1 VSAPIDA
8 RKSAHIELGRAG
20 EDAAAAFYRKCGFRV
35 VDRNYRCRAGEIDLV
50 VRRGRLL
57 VFCEVK
63 TRASRYW
70 GGPAEA
76 VGALKQNRIRRSA
89 GAWLAEHRGGRRELR
104 FDVVSVTAADGG
116 LELTHLPGAF

>member
-1 VSAPIDA
+1 M
-8 RKSAHIELGRAG
+8 SAHLELGKAG
-20 EDAAAAFYRKCGFRV
+20 EDAAATFYRRRGYRI

-63 TRASRYW
+63 TRTSALW
-70 GGPAEA
+70 GAPAEA
-76 VGALKQNRIRRSA
+76 VGPLKQNRIRRSA
-89 GAWLAEHRGGRRELR
+89 GIWLAEHRGSRRELR
-104 FDVVSVTAADGG
+104 FDVISVAVAEGG